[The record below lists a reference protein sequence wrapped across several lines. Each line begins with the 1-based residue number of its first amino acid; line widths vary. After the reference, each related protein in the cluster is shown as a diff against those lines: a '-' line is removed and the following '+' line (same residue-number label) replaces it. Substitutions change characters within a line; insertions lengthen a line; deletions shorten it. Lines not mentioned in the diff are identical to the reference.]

1 MKAAP
6 FRFAIPTA
14 LLLLALMTALV
25 PRALAATWTPV
36 AASRLQVTSG
46 AVTTLASGLLR
57 TRSPQ
62 MRAVERDNGRHAQR
76 ARLRFRYVQ
85 PSAGTA
91 TLGSGAVRRQL
102 GLKLQAGD
110 PCNLLYVMWWEY
122 PAHQI
127 AISVKR
133 NPGQDTSAECG
144 NRGYTDVAKI
154 PLPVA
159 SSVRDLRAHVLEARS
174 HRETDGTLT
183 LTVLADGVRV
193 YGDRLGAGLTAGL
206 RGPIGVR
213 SDNGT
218 YRFSLF
224 AGNRVAR

>member
-1 MKAAP
+1 MKTTPLRSALPAA
-6 FRFAIPTA
+6 
-14 LLLLALMTALV
+14 LLLALMTALV
-25 PRALAATWTPV
+25 PRASAATWTPV

-46 AVTTLASGLLR
+46 AVTTLASGLLQ

-62 MRAVERDNGRHAQR
+62 MRSVERDNGRHAQW

-85 PSAGTA
+85 PSVGTS
-91 TLGSGAVRRQL
+91 TLGSGAFRRQL

-122 PAHQI
+122 PVHQI

-159 SSVRDLRAHVLEARS
+159 PSVRDHRTHVLEARG
-174 HRETDGTLT
+174 HRAVDGTLA

-193 YGDRLGAGLTAGL
+193 YRDHLGVDLTAGL
-206 RGPIGVR
+206 DGPIGVR

-218 YRFSLF
+218 YRFSIF
-224 AGNRVAR
+224 AGNRFPR